1 MSDSRSAAETA
12 VAAPRRKGLGPF
24 KRVLLKLSGE
34 SLCAP
39 GGQGVDIEAV
49 NRAADLI
56 ITSHRRGVQTAVV
69 IGGGNIM
76 RGSQLSGLGINR
88 ATADYMGMMA
98 TVINAMALQDALEK
112 KGVATRVLSAIQ
124 IHEVA
129 EPFIRRR
136 AIRHLEKGRVV
147 IVGCGTGTPYFTTD
161 TAAALRA
168 NELGCEVVLKAT
180 KVDGVFSK
188 DPRKFADAEVIH
200 ELTYLDVINRHL
212 EVMDKTAITMCMEN
226 DLPLVVFNM
235 ADPANL
241 ARILSGEK
249 VGTIISS

>member
-1 MSDSRSAAETA
+1 LAPEAAR
-12 VAAPRRKGLGPF
+12 APQRKGLGPF

-34 SLCAP
+34 ALCNR
-39 GGQGVDIEAV
+39 GGQGIDIEAV
-49 NRAADLI
+49 SRAAELI
-56 ITSHRRGVQTAVV
+56 RIPLAEGVQIAVV
-69 IGGGNIM
+69 IGGGNIV
-76 RGSQLSGLGINR
+76 RGSQLSQFGVNR

-98 TVINAMALQDALEK
+98 TAINALALQDVLEK

-124 IHEVA
+124 MHEVS

-147 IVGCGTGTPYFTTD
+147 IVACGTGTPYVTTD

-168 NELGCEVVLKAT
+168 SELSCDVVLKAT
-180 KVDGVFSK
+180 KVEGVFSK
-188 DPRKFADAEVIH
+188 DPHKHPDAEVIH

-226 DLPLVVFNM
+226 NLPLVVFNM
-235 ADPANL
+235 EPRENL
-241 ARILSGEK
+241 LRVLRGEA
-249 VGTIISS
+249 VGTIITGDSRGRS